1 MRPGSFQPSVIELSA
16 SALKHNLRFIRRHL
30 PPGAVFSSVIKGNAY
45 GHGIGVFVP
54 LAESCGVRH
63 FSVFGA
69 DEALA
74 TWNARTEDSE
84 LMIMGWLDSAAVE
97 WAVEQ
102 GIAFWVFDVERA
114 RQALGAATRTRRP
127 ARIHLELETG
137 FNRTGLDGA
146 ELDAVLD
153 LVAAHP
159 SRLAVEGI
167 CTHLAGA
174 ESAANHQ
181 RIRQQ
186 IESFERFSGA
196 LRQRGLNVGRRHA
209 ACSAAIFAYPE
220 TVLDLVRC
228 GIAQYG
234 FWPST
239 EIRMRWA
246 LQHEPDRPR
255 MGRDALRRVMK
266 WRSRVM
272 AVRDVAPGQFV
283 GYGNSYL
290 TTRHQRIAAV
300 PVGYTHGFAR
310 NLSNLGHVLVQGR
323 QAQVVGTV
331 NMNMMLV
338 DVTDLPGVQPGNEVV
353 IIGKQGRLAITV
365 SSFSDMTRN
374 LNYEVLV
381 RIPSEIPRVIVD

>member
-1 MRPGSFQPSVIELSA
+1 MRPGAFQPSVIELCA
-16 SALKHNLRFIRRHL
+16 SALKHNLRFLQGQL
-30 PPGAVFSSVIKGNAY
+30 PPGTVFSSVIKGNAY

-69 DEALA
+69 DEALFA
-74 TWNARTEDSE
+74 WNCRTEDSE
-84 LMIMGWLDSAAVE
+84 LMVMGWLDAPAVE

-102 GIAFWVFDVERA
+102 GISFWIFDVERA
-114 RQALGAATRTRRP
+114 RQALGAAMRTRKP
-127 ARIHLELETG
+127 ARVHLEVETG

-146 ELDAVLD
+146 GLEAVLA
-153 LVAAHP
+153 LVAEHP
-159 SRLAVEGI
+159 ARFAIEGL

-181 RIRQQ
+181 RIQQQ
-186 IESFERFSGA
+186 IESFERISAA
-196 LRQRGLNVGRRHA
+196 LGERGVAIGRRHV
-209 ACSAAIFAYPE
+209 ACSSAIFAYPG

-246 LQHEPDRPR
+246 LEHEPDRPR
-255 MGRDALRRVMK
+255 LGQDALRRVMK
-266 WRSRVM
+266 WRSQVM
-272 AVRDVAPGQFV
+272 AIQTVAPGEFV

-290 TTRHQRIAAV
+290 TTRRQRIAAV
-300 PVGYTHGFAR
+300 PVGYAHGFSR
-310 NLSNLGHVLVQGR
+310 SLSNLGHVLVHGR
-323 QAQVVGTV
+323 HAQVVGTV

-338 DVTDLPGVQPGNEVV
+338 DVTDLPDVQPGAEVV
-353 IIGKQGRLAITV
+353 IIGKQGRLAISV
-365 SSFSDMTRN
+365 GSFGDLTRN

-381 RIPSEIPRVIVD
+381 RIPSEVHRVVVP

>member
-1 MRPGSFQPSVIELSA
+1 MRPGAFQPSVIELSA
-16 SALKHNLRFIRRHL
+16 SALKHNLRFLQGQL
-30 PPGAVFSSVIKGNAY
+30 PQGTLFSSVIKGSAY

-63 FSVFGA
+63 FSVSGA

-74 TWNARTEDSE
+74 AWNSRTEDSE
-84 LMIMGWLDSAAVE
+84 LMVMGWLDSAAVE

-102 GIAFWVFDVERA
+102 GISFWIFDVERA
-114 RQALGAATRTRRP
+114 RQALGAALRTRKP
-127 ARIHLELETG
+127 ARVHLEIETG
-137 FNRTGLDGA
+137 LNRTGLDAGD
-146 ELDAVLD
+146 LDAVLEI
-153 LVAAHP
+153 VAEHP
-159 SRLAVEGI
+159 SRFVIEGL

-181 RIRQQ
+181 RIERQ
-186 IESFERFSGA
+186 IESFRRISDA
-196 LRQRGLNVGRRHA
+196 LKEKGVAIGRRHV

-246 LQHEPDRPR
+246 LGNEPGSPR
-255 MGRDALRRVMK
+255 MGQDALRRVMK
-266 WRSRVM
+266 WRSQVM
-272 AVRDVAPGQFV
+272 AVRDVGPGEFV

-290 TTRHQRIAAV
+290 TTRRQRIAAV
-300 PVGYTHGFAR
+300 PVGYAHGFAR
-310 NLSNLGHVLVQGR
+310 SLSNLGHVLVQGR
-323 QAQVVGTV
+323 HAQVVGTV
-331 NMNMMLV
+331 NMSMMLV
-338 DVTDLPGVQPGNEVV
+338 DVTDLPGVQPGSEVV
-353 IIGKQGRLAITV
+353 IIGKQGRLAISV
-365 SSFSDMTRN
+365 SSFSDLTRN

-381 RIPSEIPRVIVD
+381 RIPSEIPRVVVP